1 MIAYFTRSY
10 INIYFISLTYYRSF
24 MFSVCI

>member
-10 INIYFISLTYYRSF
+10 INIDFISFTYNRSF
-24 MFSVCI
+24 VFSIYI